1 MKELI
6 LHASQGEFVRW
17 DAEIYGRAD
26 GKETI
31 IIDASLRPVKDEQ
44 GNVVFITAEGRD
56 ITEKK
61 AHEREI
67 AQKNEELQAL
77 LLRIKELDEIKNQFF
92 ANVSHE
98 LITPLALILGPAER
112 LLDKHRMMSPN
123 ERLESSQVI
132 ARNAR
137 LLLKHVND
145 LLDISKLEAGKLRI
159 ALQDLDVAALVRF
172 TPRISISSLRA
183 RESASSWR
191 SRKNCFAR
199 STRPNF
205 SVSS

>member
-1 MKELI
+1 MPRKANSFAGI
-6 LHASQGEFVRW
+6 RK
-17 DAEIYGRAD
+17 IYGRAD

-98 LITPLALILGPAER
+98 LITSLALILGPAER

-137 LLLKHVND
+137 MLLKHVND
-145 LLDISKLEAGKLRI
+145 LLDISKFEA
-159 ALQDLDVAALVRF
+159 
-172 TPRISISSLRA
+172 
-183 RESASSWR
+183 
-191 SRKNCFAR
+191 
-199 STRPNF
+199 
-205 SVSS
+205 VS